1 MLKNRCG
8 HTQTHSNIPKKED
21 LASGREIKIDERAK
35 DPELQQFKN
44 QGNRI
49 QNSQNRMTIKQE
61 QNKSAAAKLSAR
73 IECHDEQKD

>member
-1 MLKNRCG
+1 MWA
-8 HTQTHSNIPKKED
+8 HTNTLQHPKKED

-49 QNSQNRMTIKQE
+49 
-61 QNKSAAAKLSAR
+61 
-73 IECHDEQKD
+73 